1 MNDHSIA
8 SSANLGMLANLSIDK
23 ESSSMDEILH
33 AFRPESIWKDRALTI
48 VRLAKRVQTSSAESN
63 DFSKECI
70 LSIQSA
76 LKYHNSDQSQAF
88 AAIRFI
94 SGLYTFAPQQA
105 HKILFDHDVLD
116 LALSSVTDTKDQ
128 QSFTINSLA
137 VAELLCLAASYNE
150 SRKKI
155 VEVSNESPTEDA
167 PQAKIVEVTEED
179 ELRASRVP
187 MEWLVSLVERT
198 ELENP
203 PATSML
209 SKVSLLASL
218 ALHKLTRVGKAPT
231 KGDAKVME
239 GGLEGLPKDKDAE
252 EAEEKK
258 QAEEDAFLNEM
269 CRRHILLG
277 KEAEIKSFAEAGDS
291 AIDLSLKKELARLC
305 QVSAIEGLSYL
316 SLQPVYR
323 HSIAN
328 DTDLLKAICN
338 SAKDATQLGDTRT
351 LFPSRDA
358 EKSKESAK
366 SSYEL
371 DKLLDPKTMTGAEEA
386 PDTAMQLGIASLL
399 ANIMSYP
406 ATKSKEEQQMD
417 KLRRMANARNAEGTD
432 EKDQF
437 LTLDAIEERVRRVIS
452 VKGIEALVS
461 IAMSKSHSGSGG
473 DGSVAN
479 PSASVR
485 QSVAEALLYA
495 TTRQDKRQRGFIIQ
509 QGGAKALIALSNST
523 VAQALRSQGDENV
536 AATPLSFTAIQ
547 ALSHLLITENPALVS
562 ADPIEVVPSL
572 ALLFLHADS
581 SRLQRFEAS
590 LALTNVASLSPQLA
604 NRIAHAGFAK
614 SVLDTNATDAF
625 VGADRGKE
633 SKGRLDVGSIL
644 RERIF
649 MEDNEL
655 SRRASLELLCN
666 LLVVDDVF
674 QRWSGETDDENKIKS
689 SVKKDEKEKDEI
701 ISKSRAA
708 RDLTFLIALCAPAG
722 IDEAGKESGLKLR
735 MAAGGA
741 IATLCSSASACA
753 RILSLEPRIIN
764 KIAKLIDPMIE
775 VKQVDQISEI
785 SGEDDKGDPE
795 EDARLH
801 RQDIE
806 SDPLGS
812 EHGQWQ
818 LALRGLSC
826 IECLLQYVDWI
837 RGQGT
842 NDATAYKRAISA
854 SGLVEAVKSI
864 AKSGTKA
871 LKENNPS
878 KPIKTLQMQVTKQA
892 LELLKIIQHLGLLES

>member
-1 MNDHSIA
+1 MTDHETA
-8 SSANLGMLANLSIDK
+8 SLANLDLLAKLSIDK
-23 ESSSMDEILH
+23 DSRNSMNDVLQ
-33 AFRPESIWKDRALTI
+33 AFRLESNWKDRALVI
-48 VRLAKRVQTSSAESN
+48 VGLAKRVQASAAAGSDEFTS
-63 DFSKECI
+63 ECTP
-70 LSIQSA
+70 SIRSA
-76 LKYHNSDQSQAF
+76 LKDHQNDQSQAF

-94 SGLYTFAPQQA
+94 SALYTFAPQQA
-105 HKILFDHDVLD
+105 HNILFDQDILSI
-116 LALSSVTDTKDQ
+116 ALSSVINAKDQ

-137 VAELLCLAASYNE
+137 IAELLCLAASFNE

-155 VEVSNESPTEDA
+155 VEVSSASSPLEEI
-167 PQAKIVEVTEED
+167 PEAKIVEVTEETEVQPSTLPVD
-179 ELRASRVP
+179 
-187 MEWLVSLVERT
+187 WLVSLVERT

-203 PATSML
+203 PATAML

-218 ALHKLTRVGKAPT
+218 TLHKLTRVGKPSN
-231 KGDAKVME
+231 KGDAKIVE

-277 KEAEIKSFAEAGDS
+277 KEAEIKSFTDVGNS
-291 AIDLSLKKELARLC
+291 TIDLSLKKELARLC

-328 DTDLLKAICN
+328 DKDLLKSICN
-338 SAKDATQLGDTRT
+338 AAKEAVRYGDART
-351 LFPSRDA
+351 LFPVRDS
-358 EKSKESAK
+358 EKTNQSAK
-366 SSYEL
+366 SAYEL
-371 DKLLDPKTMTGAEEA
+371 DKLLDPKSVTAAEDA
-386 PDTAMQLGIASLL
+386 PDTAMQLGISSLL

-406 ATKSKEEQQMD
+406 VTKSKEEQQID

-437 LTLDAIEERVRRVIS
+437 LALDAIEERVRRVIS
-452 VKGIEALVS
+452 AKGIEALVS
-461 IAMSKSHSGSGG
+461 IALSKPQSSTGG
-473 DGSVAN
+473 DSIAN

-485 QSVAEALLYA
+485 QSIAEALLYA

-523 VAQALRSQGDENV
+523 VAQALRSEGV
-536 AATPLSFTAIQ
+536 KLSFTAIQ

-562 ADPIEVVPSL
+562 TDPIEVVPSL

-590 LALTNVASLSPQLA
+590 LALTNVASLSTQLA
-604 NRIAHAGFAK
+604 NRIAHAGFAR
-614 SVLDTNATDAF
+614 SVLDTNAADAF
-625 VGADRGKE
+625 VGADRGNE
-633 SKGRLDVGSIL
+633 SKGRMDIGSIL

-674 QRWSGETDDENKIKS
+674 QRWSGETDDENQVKS
-689 SVKKDEKEKDEI
+689 SVKKEEDL
-701 ISKSRAA
+701 SKSRSA
-708 RDLTFLIALCAPAG
+708 RDLTFLLALCAPVG
-722 IDEAGKESGLKLR
+722 NDEVNSKENGLKLR

-753 RILSLEPRIIN
+753 RILSLEPRMIN
-764 KIAKLIDPMIE
+764 KIAKLIDPTIE
-775 VKQVDQISEI
+775 AKQLDQIAEI
-785 SGEDDKGDPE
+785 SEEDEKDDPE
-795 EDARLH
+795 EDARMH
-801 RQDIE
+801 KQDIE
-806 SDPLGS
+806 SDSLGA

-837 RGQGT
+837 RSQGK
-842 NDATAYKRAISA
+842 NDTTAYERVISA
-854 SGLVEAVKSI
+854 SGLIEAVKSI
-864 AKSGTKA
+864 VKSGTKA
-871 LKENNPS
+871 LKESNNS
-878 KPIKTLQMQVTKQA
+878 SQTIKSLQMQGTKQA
-892 LELLKIIQHLGLLES
+892 LEMLKIIQHLGLLDN

>member
-1 MNDHSIA
+1 MTDHTIA
-8 SSANLGMLANLSIDK
+8 SSANLGLLANLSIEKD
-23 ESSSMDEILH
+23 STSIDELLR
-33 AFRPESIWKDRALTI
+33 AFRPDSIWKDRALTI
-48 VRLAKRVQTSSAESN
+48 VRLAKRLQKSSTESN

-70 LSIQSA
+70 PSIRSA
-76 LKYHNSDQSQAF
+76 IKNHHKDQSQAF

-94 SGLYTFAPQQA
+94 SALYTFAPQQA
-105 HKILFDHDVLD
+105 HKILFEADILN
-116 LALSSVTDTKDQ
+116 LALTSVTDAKDQ
-128 QSFTINSLA
+128 QTFNINSLA
-137 VAELLCLAASYNE
+137 LAELLCLSASYNE

-155 VEVSNESPTEDA
+155 VDLSNETPQEDI
-167 PQAKIVEVTEED
+167 PQAKIVEVTEEND
-179 ELRASRVP
+179 IQTSKLPV
-187 MEWLVSLVERT
+187 EWLVSLVERT

-203 PATSML
+203 PARSML

-218 ALHKLTRVGKAPT
+218 TLHKLTRVGKSPS
-231 KGDAKVME
+231 KEDAKVME

-277 KEAEIKSFAEAGDS
+277 KEAEIKSLAEIDNS
-291 AIDLSLKKELARLC
+291 AIDLSLQKELARLC

-328 DTDLLKAICN
+328 DTDLLKAICH
-338 SAKDATQLGDTRT
+338 SAKDAARLGDGRQ
-351 LFPSRDA
+351 LFPARDA
-358 EKSKESAK
+358 EKNKESAK

-371 DKLLDPKTMTGAEEA
+371 DKLLDPKMITDAEDA

-399 ANIMSYP
+399 ANVMSYP
-406 ATKSKEEQQMD
+406 AAKSKEEQQMD

-432 EKDQF
+432 ETDQF
-437 LTLDAIEERVRRVIS
+437 LAQDAIEERVRRVIS

-461 IAMSKSHSGSGG
+461 ITMSKSKSGSGG
-473 DGSVAN
+473 DGSIAN
-479 PSASVR
+479 PSAAVR
-485 QSVAEALLYA
+485 QSVADALLYA

-523 VAQALRSQGDENV
+523 VAQTLRSQGEENG
-536 AATPLSFTAIQ
+536 ASTQLSFTAIQ

-562 ADPIEVVPSL
+562 TDPIEVVPSL
-572 ALLFLHADS
+572 ALLYLHADS

-604 NRIAHAGFAK
+604 NRVAHAGFAK
-614 SVLDTNATDAF
+614 SVLDTNTADAF
-625 VGADRGKE
+625 VGADRGQE
-633 SKGRLDVGSIL
+633 SKGRSDVGSIL

-674 QRWSGETDDENKIKS
+674 QRWSGETDDENQVKS
-689 SVKKDEKEKDEI
+689 SVKEDEKGKEED
-701 ISKSRAA
+701 ISKTRAA

-722 IDEAGKESGLKLR
+722 VDEASKESGLKLR

-741 IATLCSSASACA
+741 VATLCSSASACA
-753 RILSLEPRIIN
+753 RILSLEPRIMN
-764 KIAKLIDPMIE
+764 KIAKLIDPKIE
-775 VKQVDQISEI
+775 VKQVDQIAEI
-785 SGEDDKGDPE
+785 AEEDDKDDPE
-795 EDARLH
+795 EDAQLH
-801 RQDIE
+801 KQDIE

-812 EHGQWQ
+812 EHGHWQ
-818 LALRGLSC
+818 LAIRGLSC
-826 IECLLQYVDWI
+826 IECLLQYVEWI
-837 RGQGT
+837 RSQGT

-878 KPIKTLQMQVTKQA
+878 QAIKSLQMQVTKQA

>member
-1 MNDHSIA
+1 MV
-8 SSANLGMLANLSIDK
+8 SSANVDLLANLSIDK
-23 ESSSMDEILH
+23 GESSIAEVLQN
-33 AFRPESIWKDRALTI
+33 FRPNSSWKDRALTI
-48 VRLAKRVQTSSAESN
+48 IRLAKKVQTSSSSES
-63 DFSKECI
+63 SKEFSSECTQSI
-70 LSIQSA
+70 LSA
-76 LKYHNSDQSQAF
+76 LKDHKKDQSQAF

-94 SGLYTFAPQQA
+94 SALYTFAPQQA
-105 HKILFDHDVLD
+105 HKILFDHNVLEI
-116 LALSSVTDTKDQ
+116 ALNSVTEAKDQ

-137 VAELLCLAASYNE
+137 LAELLCLAASYNE

-155 VEVSNESPTEDA
+155 VEVSNASLSDED
-167 PQAKIVEVTEED
+167 PQAKIVEVSEEN
-179 ELRASRVP
+179 EVQASTLPV
-187 MEWLVSLVERT
+187 EWLVSLVERT

-203 PATSML
+203 QATEML

-218 ALHKLTRVGKAPT
+218 TLHKLTRVGKTPN
-231 KGDAKVME
+231 KGEAKVLE
-239 GGLEGLPKDKDAE
+239 GALEGLPKDKDTE
-252 EAEEKK
+252 EAEKK

-277 KEAEIKSFAEAGDS
+277 KEAEIKSFDNASDS
-291 AIDLSLKKELARLC
+291 IIDLSLKKELARLC

-328 DTDLLKAICN
+328 DNDLLKSICI
-338 SAKDATQLGDTRT
+338 SAKDAVRYGDART
-351 LFPSRDA
+351 LFPTRDA
-358 EKSKESAK
+358 EKNKESAK

-371 DKLLDPKTMTGAEEA
+371 DKLLDPKTMTNSEEA

-406 ATKSKEEQQMD
+406 ITKSKEELQME
-417 KLRRMANARNAEGTD
+417 KLRRMANARNAEGKD

-437 LTLDAIEERVRRVIS
+437 LALDAIEERVRRVIS
-452 VKGIEALVS
+452 VRGIEALGS
-461 IAMSKSHSGSGG
+461 IAMSKPHSATG
-473 DGSVAN
+473 DDVSIAN
-479 PSASVR
+479 PSSSVR
-485 QSVAEALLYA
+485 QAVAEALLHA

-509 QGGAKALIALSNST
+509 QGGAKALIALANST
-523 VAQALRSQGDENV
+523 VAQALRSQGIENGNSSQ
-536 AATPLSFTAIQ
+536 LSFTAIQ

-562 ADPIEVVPSL
+562 TDPIEVVPSL
-572 ALLFLHADS
+572 ALLYLHADS

-604 NRIAHAGFAK
+604 NRIAHAGYAK
-614 SVLDTNATDAF
+614 SILDTNATDAF

-633 SKGRLDVGSIL
+633 SKGRLDVGSVL

-674 QRWSGETDDENKIKS
+674 QRWSGETDDENQIKS
-689 SVKKDEKEKDEI
+689 SVKKDEDI
-701 ISKSRAA
+701 NKSRTA

-722 IDEAGKESGLKLR
+722 IDEVSKESGLKLR
-735 MAAGGA
+735 LAAGGA

-753 RILSLEPRIIN
+753 RILSLEPRIMN
-764 KIAKLIDPMIE
+764 KIAKLIDPTIE
-775 VKQVDQISEI
+775 IKQIDQIAEI
-785 SGEDDKGDPE
+785 TDEDKDDPE
-795 EDARLH
+795 EDTRLH
-801 RQDIE
+801 KQDIE
-806 SDPLGS
+806 SDPLGA

-826 IECLLQYVDWI
+826 IECVLQYVDWI
-837 RGQGT
+837 RGQGA
-842 NDATAYKRAISA
+842 NDATAYKRAIIA

-864 AKSGTKA
+864 AKRGAKA
-871 LKENNPS
+871 IKENNQS
-878 KPIKTLQMQVTKQA
+878 QTIKSLQMQVTKQA
-892 LELLKIIQHLGLLES
+892 LELLKMVQHLGLFDK